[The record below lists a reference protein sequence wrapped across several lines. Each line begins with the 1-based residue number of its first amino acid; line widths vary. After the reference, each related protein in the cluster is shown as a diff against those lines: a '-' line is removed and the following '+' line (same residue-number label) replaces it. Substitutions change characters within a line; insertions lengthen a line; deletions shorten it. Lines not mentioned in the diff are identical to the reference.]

1 MGILEKKKKG
11 KKLPQQG
18 CGNQIMMEPWTITP
32 RPSNKRT
39 TWLPCSSFLVFIA
52 NMPSPPDADDAKQ
65 THPQRRCSEM
75 SCQCHTVF
83 CQTSKKEK
91 FQSRGQKE
99 GGEKNPQRNQIPP
112 LLLKKIQNTPIVGY
126 CCHEYWFCHLTIT
139 RVRTSIISMQ
149 LKPLKRLIS
158 NGSGV

>member
-1 MGILEKKKKG
+1 MYQNLTRNVARKDVNFHATQKIKNGYIRKKKG

-83 CQTSKKEK
+83 CQTSKEEK

-112 LLLKKIQNTPIVGY
+112 LLLKKYKTRQSWAIAVMNT
-126 CCHEYWFCHLTIT
+126 
-139 RVRTSIISMQ
+139 
-149 LKPLKRLIS
+149 
-158 NGSGV
+158 GSAI